1 MPATAGSYVNSAI
14 AHIDYTQIDTTAT
27 PSDNSPASAT
37 VTVVAPPSIVLC
49 KTFPG
54 QTCTPAPTLAAQQ
67 PGADVTF
74 VIIFTNSGG
83 SAAQGLTITDA
94 VPTGMD
100 FKVGSMLT
108 NLGTTGLTVTLYYS
122 YDGTTFVTSPA
133 PTSGGGG
140 APAGYDRTVKAV
152 RWVFNGNLSQVSPN
166 NTGDVRFTA
175 RIQ

>member
-1 MPATAGSYVNSAI
+1 
-14 AHIDYTQIDTTAT
+14 
-27 PSDNSPASAT
+27 
-37 VTVVAPPSIVLC
+37 
-49 KTFPG
+49 
-54 QTCTPAPTLAAQQ
+54 
-67 PGADVTF
+67 VTF
-74 VIIFTNSGG
+74 VIIFTSDGG
-83 SAAQGLTITDA
+83 VPARTLTITDA

-133 PTSGGGG
+133 PASGGGG

-152 RWVFNGNLSQVSPN
+152 RWVFTGNLSQVSPN